1 MKKSATTLALLAAG
15 VLSLPAF
22 GQTKADF
29 DEMRQEL
36 QRLRQEL
43 NALKGQPA
51 VAASAASGASST
63 NDRIE
68 QLEIKQ
74 KDAVVLGDIG
84 NSFRL
89 PGSETS
95 LRIYGF
101 AELTA
106 VKEFKGDNSNN
117 DYSTYAP
124 YAPINGSMGN
134 ANRTGVSYLTA
145 RTSRLGVEASTPTA
159 YGPLGVK
166 IEGDFNN
173 EPRTGDGAVSGK
185 VGNIYTQAWTNSYGF
200 RLRHAYGQFGGLLI
214 GQTWSTFMDV
224 DNSPETV
231 DFNGPIGSA
240 LARQPQIRYA
250 YGTKDMGTFTVALE
264 NSVNYILDNTGTAT
278 TQGLAKMPDLI
289 GRWDKSFGWGSMSV
303 RGVSHELRV
312 NDGAGLEVSKR
323 GYGLASTAFIKMRD
337 GKDFASVGLTYGE
350 GIGRYFYGIEGA
362 AFDGTNILLEKAL
375 GIAVGYQYKASD
387 RLRANFVFG
396 AQRSYDNAYTAFA
409 RANGLDSSVG
419 AGGMGQFAINRSA
432 YQAHLGFI
440 YNPIKNVDFGA
451 EYIFGQRETLAGEKG
466 DLSRVNLSAK
476 YYFN

>member
-43 NALKGQPA
+43 NALKGQAAAAPA
-51 VAASAASGASST
+51 PASAANNT
-63 NDRIE
+63 NERIE
-68 QLEIKQ
+68 QLELKA

-101 AELTA
+101 AEVNA
-106 VKEFKGDNSNN
+106 VKEFKGDNSGN
-117 DYSTYAP
+117 DYSTAAQ
-124 YAPINGSMGN
+124 YAPINGSTS
-134 ANRTGVSYLTA
+134 RTGVGYLTA
-145 RTSRLGVEASTPTA
+145 RTSRFGLEASTPTA
-159 YGPLGVK
+159 YGPLGIK
-166 IEGDFNN
+166 LEGDFNN
-173 EPRTGDGAVSGK
+173 EPRTGNSAVSGSA
-185 VGNIYTQAWTNSYGF
+185 GNIYTQAWTNSYGF
-200 RLRHAYGQFGGLLI
+200 RARQAYGQFGGLLV
-214 GQTWSTFMDV
+214 GQTWSTFMDL

-231 DFNGPIGSA
+231 DFNGPPGSTSI
-240 LARQPQIRYA
+240 RQPQVRYA

-264 NSVNYILDNTGTAT
+264 NSVSYLLDSTGSAV
-278 TQGLAKMPDLI
+278 TQGFSKAPDLI
-289 GRWDKSFGWGSMSV
+289 GRWDKSFGWGAMSV

-312 NDGAGLEVSKR
+312 NDGAGLAVSKR
-323 GYGLASTAFIKMRD
+323 GYGLASTAFVKMRD
-337 GKDFASVGLTYGE
+337 AKDFASFAVTYGK
-350 GIGRYFYGIEGA
+350 GIGRYFNGIEGA
-362 AFDGTNILLEKAL
+362 AFDGTDILLEKAL
-375 GIAVGYQYKASD
+375 GIVVGYQYKASD
-387 RLRANFVFG
+387 VLRANFVLG
-396 AQRSYDNAYTAFA
+396 WQRNSDNAYTEFA
-409 RANGLDSSVG
+409 RTNGLDVG
-419 AGGMGQFAINRSA
+419 QYGINRRI
-432 YQAHLGFI
+432 YQGHVGFI

>member
-36 QRLRQEL
+36 QRLRQEI

-51 VAASAASGASST
+51 VAASAAAAST

-101 AELTA
+101 AELNA
-106 VKEFKGDNSNN
+106 VKEFKGDNSAN
-117 DYSTYAP
+117 DYSTAAQ
-124 YAPINGSMGN
+124 YAPINDSIGN
-134 ANRTGVSYLTA
+134 GKRTGVSYLTA
-145 RTSRLGVEASTPTA
+145 RTSRFGLEAATPTA
-159 YGPLGVK
+159 YGPLGIK

-173 EPRTGDGAVSGK
+173 EPRTGNSAVSGSA
-185 VGNIYTQAWTNSYGF
+185 GNIYTQAWTNSYNL
-200 RLRHAYGQFGGLLI
+200 RLRHAYGQFGGLLV
-214 GQTWSTFMDV
+214 GQTWSTFMDL
-224 DNSPETV
+224 DNSPETG
-231 DFNGPIGSA
+231 DFNGPPGSTS
-240 LARQPQIRYA
+240 LRQPQVRYA

-264 NSVNYILDNTGTAT
+264 NSVSYLLDNTGSAV
-278 TQGLAKMPDLI
+278 TQGFSKVPDLI
-289 GRWDKSFGWGSMSV
+289 GRWDKGFGWGSMSV

-312 NDGAGLEVSKR
+312 NDGAGLAVSKR
-323 GYGLASTAFIKMRD
+323 GYGLASTAFVKMRD
-337 GKDFASVGLTYGE
+337 AKDFASVAVTYGK
-350 GIGRYFYGIEGA
+350 GIGRYFNGIEGA
-362 AFDGTNILLEKAL
+362 AFDGADILLEKAL
-375 GIAVGYQYKASD
+375 GVVVGYQYKASD
-387 RLRANFVFG
+387 VLRANFVLG
-396 AQRSYDNAYTAFA
+396 WQRNYDNAYTEFA
-409 RANGLDSSVG
+409 RTNGLDVG
-419 AGGMGQFAINRSA
+419 QYGINRRI

-466 DLSRVNLSAK
+466 DLSRLNLSAK

>member
-1 MKKSATTLALLAAG
+1 MKVSASTLALLTAG

-29 DEMRQEL
+29 DEMRLEI

-43 NALKGQPA
+43 NALKSQSAAP
-51 VAASAASGASST
+51 AASASAT
-63 NDRIE
+63 NERIE

-101 AELTA
+101 AEVNA
-106 VKEFKGDNSNN
+106 VKEFKGDNSGS
-117 DYSTYAP
+117 DYATAIQ
-124 YAPINGSMGN
+124 YAPINGSTSRN
-134 ANRTGVSYLTA
+134 GVSYLTA
-145 RTSRLGVEASTPTA
+145 RTSRFGLEASTPTG
-159 YGPLGVK
+159 YGPLGIK

-173 EPRTGDGAVSGK
+173 EPRTGNSAVNGTA
-185 VGNIYTQAWTNSYGF
+185 GNIYTQGWSNSYNF
-200 RLRHAYGQFGGLLI
+200 RLRQAYGQFGGLLV

-231 DFNGPIGSA
+231 DFNGPTGSTFI
-240 LARQPQIRYA
+240 RQPQVRYA
-250 YGTKDMGTFTVALE
+250 YGTKDSGTFTVALE
-264 NSVNYILDNTGTAT
+264 NSVSYLLDNTGSAV
-278 TQGLAKMPDLI
+278 TQGFSKAPDLI
-289 GRWDKSFGWGSMSV
+289 GRWDKSFGWGAMCV

-312 NDGAGLEVSKR
+312 NDGAGFEVSKR
-323 GYGLASTAFIKMRD
+323 GYGLASTAFLKMRD
-337 GKDFASVGLTYGE
+337 AKDFLSLAVTYGE
-350 GIGRYFYGIEGA
+350 GIGRYFNGIEGA
-362 AFDGTNILLEKAL
+362 AFDGSNVLLEKAL
-375 GIAVGYQYKASD
+375 GLVVGYQYKASD
-387 RLRANFVFG
+387 TLRANFVWG
-396 AQRSYDNAYTAFA
+396 AQRNYDNEYTEFA
-409 RANGLDSSVG
+409 RANGLDVG
-419 AGGMGQFAINRSA
+419 QWGINRRI

>member
-1 MKKSATTLALLAAG
+1 MRISTTTLALLAAG

-29 DEMRQEL
+29 DEMRQEIA
-36 QRLRQEL
+36 RLRQDL
-43 NALKGQPA
+43 NALKAQPPA
-51 VAASAASGASST
+51 ATPAASAV

-101 AELTA
+101 AELNA
-106 VKEFKGDNSNN
+106 VKEFKGDNSSN
-117 DYSTYAP
+117 DYSTAVQ
-124 YAPINGSMGN
+124 YAPINGSDGN
-134 ANRTGVSYLTA
+134 GKRTGVSYLTA
-145 RTSRLGVEASTPTA
+145 RTSRFGLEASTPTG
-159 YGPLGVK
+159 YGPLGIK

-173 EPRTGDGAVSGK
+173 EPRTGNSAVSGSA
-185 VGNIYTQAWTNSYGF
+185 GNIYTQGWTNSYDF
-200 RLRHAYGQFGGLLI
+200 RLRQAYGRFGGLLV
-214 GQTWSTFMDV
+214 GQTWSTFMDL

-231 DFNGPIGSA
+231 DFNGPTGSTSM
-240 LARQPQIRYA
+240 RQPQIRYA
-250 YGTKDMGTFTVALE
+250 YNTKNLGTFTVALE
-264 NSVNYILDNTGTAT
+264 NSVSYMLDNTGSAV
-278 TQGLAKMPDLI
+278 TQGFSKAPDLI
-289 GRWDKSFGWGSMSV
+289 GRWDKSFDWGALSV
-303 RGVSHELRV
+303 RGVSQEFRV

-323 GYGLASTAFIKMRD
+323 GYGLGTTAFIKMRD
-337 GKDFASVGLTYGE
+337 AKDFLSLALTYGD
-350 GIGRYFYGIEGA
+350 GIGRYFNGVEGA
-362 AFDGTNILLEKAL
+362 AFDGSNILLEKVV
-375 GIAVGYQYKASD
+375 GIVAGYQYKASD
-387 RLRANFVFG
+387 TLRANFVFG
-396 AQRSYDNAYTAFA
+396 AQRNYDNAYTAFA
-409 RANGLDSSVG
+409 KANGLDVG
-419 AGGMGQFAINRSA
+419 QYGINRSI

-451 EYIFGQRETLAGEKG
+451 EYIIGQRETLSGEKG